1 LKKFSII
8 VLSIVVLGAGIYSQR
23 GDIALRILPKGA
35 EALLASNK
43 IDTLGDGLHI
53 ALCGAGGPMPAPNR
67 SGPCVAVVAAGK
79 LFLVDAGANGLRN
92 LGRMGYQAGNISG
105 VFLTHFHSD
114 HIDGLGEVA
123 TIRWAA
129 GNNSTPLNIYGPD
142 GVANV
147 VAGFN
152 LAYGQDKIYRN
163 DHHGNTVAP
172 LTGAGMAA
180 VSAPLPAEGEL
191 ITVYEQDGLKV
202 EMLAVDHFPITPA
215 VAYRFSYRGRSA
227 LISGDTNKSANI
239 EEFAQGIDLLVHE
252 ALNPA
257 MLNAMNQ
264 AATAVGLP
272 NTAKIF
278 DDVIDYHASP
288 IEAAETARDANVGHL
303 LFYHIVPPLVLPGS
317 EALWLDG
324 VDQRFSNYT
333 LGEDG
338 TSISLPANSSDIV
351 VNSNDL

>member
-1 LKKFSII
+1 
-8 VLSIVVLGAGIYSQR
+8 
-23 GDIALRILPKGA
+23 
-35 EALLASNK
+35 
-43 IDTLGDGLHI
+43 
-53 ALCGAGGPMPAPNR
+53 
-67 SGPCVAVVAAGK
+67 
-79 LFLVDAGANGLRN
+79 
-92 LGRMGYQAGNISG
+92 
-105 VFLTHFHSD
+105 
-114 HIDGLGEVA
+114 
-123 TIRWAA
+123 
-129 GNNSTPLNIYGPD
+129 
-142 GVANV
+142 
-147 VAGFN
+147 
-152 LAYGQDKIYRN
+152 
-163 DHHGNTVAP
+163 
-172 LTGAGMAA
+172 
-180 VSAPLPAEGEL
+180 
-191 ITVYEQDGLKV
+191 
-202 EMLAVDHFPITPA
+202 
-215 VAYRFSYRGRSA
+215 
-227 LISGDTNKSANI
+227 
-239 EEFAQGIDLLVHE
+239 
-252 ALNPA
+252 

>member
-1 LKKFSII
+1 
-8 VLSIVVLGAGIYSQR
+8 
-23 GDIALRILPKGA
+23 
-35 EALLASNK
+35 
-43 IDTLGDGLHI
+43 
-53 ALCGAGGPMPAPNR
+53 
-67 SGPCVAVVAAGK
+67 
-79 LFLVDAGANGLRN
+79 
-92 LGRMGYQAGNISG
+92 
-105 VFLTHFHSD
+105 
-114 HIDGLGEVA
+114 
-123 TIRWAA
+123 
-129 GNNSTPLNIYGPD
+129 
-142 GVANV
+142 
-147 VAGFN
+147 
-152 LAYGQDKIYRN
+152 
-163 DHHGNTVAP
+163 
-172 LTGAGMAA
+172 MAA
-180 VSAPLPAEGEL
+180 VWAPLPAEGEL
-191 ITVYEQDGLKV
+191 ITVYEQDGVKV
-202 EMLAVDHFPITPA
+202 EMMAVDHFPITPA

>member
-1 LKKFSII
+1 MKKLSII
-8 VLSIVVLGAGIYSQR
+8 GLIVVVLGAGIYSQR

-35 EALLASNK
+35 QALLASNK
-43 IDTLGDGLHI
+43 IETMGDGLHI

-79 LFLVDAGANGLRN
+79 LFLVDAGTNGLRN
-92 LGRMGYQAGNISG
+92 LGRMGYQVGSING

-123 TIRWAA
+123 TLRWAA
-129 GNNSTPLNIYGPD
+129 GNNRAPLNIYGPD
-142 GVANV
+142 GVAKV
-147 VAGFN
+147 VEGFN
-152 LAYGQDKIYRN
+152 LAYGQDQIYRN
-163 DHHGNTVAP
+163 DHHGDTVAP
-172 LTGAGMAA
+172 LTGAGMVA

-215 VAYRFSYRGRSA
+215 VAYLFSYKGRTA

-239 EEFAQGIDLLVHE
+239 EKFAQGIDLLVHD

-264 AATAVGLP
+264 AAAAVGLP
-272 NTAKIF
+272 NTAKVF
-278 DDVIDYHASP
+278 EDVLNYHASP
-288 IEAAETARDANVGHL
+288 TEAAETARDANVGHL
-303 LFYHIVPPLVLPGS
+303 LYYHVVPPLILPGS
-317 EALWLDG
+317 EALWLEG
-324 VDQRFSNYT
+324 VDERFTDYT

-338 TSISLPANSSDIV
+338 TSVSLPANSSQINV
-351 VNSNDL
+351 SNSSL